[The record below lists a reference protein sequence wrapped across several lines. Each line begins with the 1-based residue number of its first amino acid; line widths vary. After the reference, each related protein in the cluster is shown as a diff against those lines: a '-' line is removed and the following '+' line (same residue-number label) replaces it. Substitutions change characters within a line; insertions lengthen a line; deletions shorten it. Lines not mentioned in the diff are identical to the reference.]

1 MIPIE
6 RRNEYRGPWVRQFSD
21 RKTSCNWGGPGHPKR
36 SRDSRW
42 EGHSIRRCLMVRG
55 TMQSSQYGIGS
66 LVSKCSCVS

>member
-21 RKTSCNWGGPGHPKR
+21 RKTSCSWGGPGHPKR